1 MRFSYLQLSVP
12 NRAVPWATLRKR
24 ISRFFDNGKA
34 QAISGFSIQKR
45 EGVESDARPAP
56 APVFPN
62 ATPPPPIV
70 PGRFIVFLFDDMHL
84 SVEDLGQAQKA
95 AANMLASIT
104 DADMAAIVSMSGKVN
119 SGLTSDHAQLQA
131 AIMKLQVQ
139 NVYRTTGSECPPM
152 DYYQA
157 DLIQNKHNSN
167 ALEAAIQEVMTCSPG
182 IPLRQIAER
191 LAEAAATQALLVGD
205 QDVQVSFAAIK
216 TYLRRMLGPARPAHF
231 DSGVTRLP
239 HSHEQSAFRRIGD
252 HGYRSR
258 VQCHHQHAGC
268 PRPICQRSRGQ
279 RTRWHSPFSTRLKS
293 ENRRDSMSL
302 NENIMA
308 ELAAATG
315 GTYFHNSND
324 LEGGFKRLAE
334 APEYLYL
341 LAFSIGD
348 MKQNGSHH
356 RLKVKVD
363 QDGLSSAITSRIL
376 RPESFE
382 EEEIEHRR
390 LQKCAIQ
397 GSIMQLQRVI
407 AALTLSLLLSPQ
419 LLTQTLT
426 QAPSSGS
433 SAAQTSGTP
442 HSDAS
447 KAKCTDN
454 GTYINSKG
462 QTVPR
467 PENCSAAPK
476 GATAQCRDGTYS
488 FSKSRRGTCSHHG
501 GVAKWL

>member
-1 MRFSYLQLSVP
+1 MRVRGDFRSFVLCCSVLALRSHLLAQQP
-12 NRAVPWATLRKR
+12 RETHTQDRPYTFKSNVNAVLVPTVVRNKQGRAVGDLKKEN
-24 ISRFFDNGKA
+24 FQVFDNGKV
-34 QAISGFSIQKR
+34 QTISGFSIQKR
-45 EGVESDARPAP
+45 EGVEGDARPAP
-56 APVFPN
+56 QPVLPN
-62 ATPPPPIV
+62 ATLPPPPII

-84 SVEDLGQAQKA
+84 SVEDLAQAQKA
-95 AANMLASIT
+95 ATNMLAASIT
-104 DADMAAIVSMSGKVN
+104 DADRAAVVSMSGKVN
-119 SGLTSDHAQLQA
+119 SGLTSDHTQLHA

-216 TYLRRMLGPARPAHF
+216 EYLRRM
-231 DSGVTRLP
+231 STLP
-239 HSHEQSAFRRIGD
+239 
-252 HGYRSR
+252 
-258 VQCHHQHAGC
+258 
-268 PRPICQRSRGQ
+268 GQ
-279 RTRWHSPFSTRLKS
+279 RTLILVSPGFLTLTNKALSDESEIMDAAAESNVTISTLDARGLYVSEIGANERGGYSPFSTRLKS
-293 ENRRDSMSL
+293 ENRRNSMSL

-348 MKQNGSHH
+348 MKQNGSYH

-363 QDGLSSAITSRIL
+363 QEG
-376 RPESFE
+376 
-382 EEEIEHRR
+382 
-390 LQKCAIQ
+390 
-397 GSIMQLQRVI
+397 M
-407 AALTLSLLLSPQ
+407 
-419 LLTQTLT
+419 
-426 QAPSSGS
+426 
-433 SAAQTSGTP
+433 
-442 HSDAS
+442 
-447 KAKCTDN
+447 
-454 GTYINSKG
+454 
-462 QTVPR
+462 TV
-467 PENCSAAPK
+467 
-476 GATAQCRDGTYS
+476 Q
-488 FSKSRRGTCSHHG
+488 SRRGYFVPKSP
-501 GVAKWL
+501 KKK

>member
-1 MRFSYLQLSVP
+1 LALRSHLLAQQPREAHTQDRRPYTFKSNVNAVLVP
-12 NRAVPWATLRKR
+12 TVVRNKQGRAVGDLKKEN
-24 ISRFFDNGKA
+24 FQVFDNGKA

-216 TYLRRMLGPARPAHF
+216 EYLRRMSA
-231 DSGVTRLP
+231 LP
-239 HSHEQSAFRRIGD
+239 
-252 HGYRSR
+252 
-258 VQCHHQHAGC
+258 
-268 PRPICQRSRGQ
+268 GQ
-279 RTRWHSPFSTRLKS
+279 RTLILVSPGFLTLTNKALSDESEIMDTAAESNVTISALDARGLYVSEVGANERGGYSPFSTRLKS
-293 ENRRDSMSL
+293 ENRRNSMSL

-348 MKQNGSHH
+348 MKQNGSYH

-363 QDGLSSAITSRIL
+363 QDGL
-376 RPESFE
+376 
-382 EEEIEHRR
+382 
-390 LQKCAIQ
+390 
-397 GSIMQLQRVI
+397 
-407 AALTLSLLLSPQ
+407 
-419 LLTQTLT
+419 
-426 QAPSSGS
+426 
-433 SAAQTSGTP
+433 
-442 HSDAS
+442 
-447 KAKCTDN
+447 
-454 GTYINSKG
+454 
-462 QTVPR
+462 TV
-467 PENCSAAPK
+467 
-476 GATAQCRDGTYS
+476 Q
-488 FSKSRRGTCSHHG
+488 SRRGYFVPNAS
-501 GVAKWL
+501 KKKK